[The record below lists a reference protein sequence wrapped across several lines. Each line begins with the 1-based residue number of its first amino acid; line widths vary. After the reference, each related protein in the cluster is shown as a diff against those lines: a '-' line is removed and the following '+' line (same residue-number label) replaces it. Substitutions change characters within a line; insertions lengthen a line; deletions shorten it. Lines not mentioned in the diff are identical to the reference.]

1 MDDTEDQARPQE
13 EVSSQTDNN
22 IIINIRELKS
32 HPLENIIVN
41 LNEPTRTRSHFRIID
56 EMNSLALVSQIEPKN
71 TDVAL
76 TDESWI
82 NAMHEELYQFERN
95 KV

>member
-1 MDDTEDQARPQE
+1 MDDSEEQAQPQG
-13 EVSSQTDNN
+13 EVSSQTENN
-22 IIINIRELKS
+22 SIINVRELKS
-32 HPLENIIVN
+32 HPLGNIIEN

-71 TDVAL
+71 TDIAL